1 MEELAE
7 LSDDADTSTLVVPI
21 VPLSRLSAV
30 TLPATNTAVPEAPA
44 PAAPA
49 TLSASE
55 LAARE
60 WPALRASILDIA
72 ATLDRL
78 DRLDAAAGPT
88 EGPSEARTQAE
99 TLLRLLLDNNDGNRA
114 RRVLERLS
122 RPYDPNWRDAFAISA
137 DS

>member
-78 DRLDAAAGPT
+78 DAAA
-88 EGPSEARTQAE
+88 GPSEARTQAE

-137 DS
+137 DI